1 MWIVMLIRHKVRD
14 FDAWEQVYEEFHD
27 FQLHHGVRSH
37 AVLRDLDDPNQVVVM
52 HAFDSTEAARAFVD
66 SSELKQTMERAGV
79 DRTTVTEEY
88 FDSVEVGNLVEGRA
102 TRRTSRTS
110 KTPRAPTLLLRQ
122 RVADFDA
129 WKKAY
134 DDGLA
139 WMRESGVR
147 RHRVLRSLVDPN
159 VVVIAAT
166 FDTLAHARAFPDLP
180 GLKQAMSD
188 AGVEPSSVRVEHLN
202 EVLTGAITDAK
213 SKATKSG

>member
-27 FQLHHGVRSH
+27 FRLHHGVRSH
-37 AVLRDLDDPNQVVVM
+37 AVLRDLADPNQVVVM
-52 HAFDSTEAARAFVD
+52 HAFDSTEAARAFFD
-66 SSELKQTMERAGV
+66 SSELKQAMERAGV

-88 FDSVEVGNLVEGRA
+88 FDSVDVGNLVESRT
-102 TRRTSRTS
+102 TRRSRTS

-139 WMRESGVR
+139 VLRESGVR

-166 FDTLAHARAFPDLP
+166 FDTLANARAFPDLP
-180 GLKQAMSD
+180 GLKQAMTD

-202 EVLTGAITDAK
+202 EVLTGAIIDAK
-213 SKATKSG
+213 DEATKSA